1 MIYKD
6 NRDIYTPEERQSKQ
20 LKFLA
25 FAFEGRYDIIRSALF
40 EDDEARYEEACVL
53 TNVEDFPAFC
63 RLFPNS
69 ITIVKTSNAKQS
81 RPTAMATLLGKKILF
96 SVGDSIIITSVYCAV

>member
-1 MIYKD
+1 MEIFLIRIGFTVIYQD
-6 NRDIYTPEERQSKQ
+6 NRNIYIPEERKSKQ

-63 RLFPNS
+63 RLFSQLNY
-69 ITIVKTSNAKQS
+69 NCQN
-81 RPTAMATLLGKKILF
+81 
-96 SVGDSIIITSVYCAV
+96 

>member
-1 MIYKD
+1 MEIFSIRIGFTVIYKD
-6 NRDIYTPEERQSKQ
+6 NRDIYIPEERQSKQ

-63 RLFPNS
+63 RP
-69 ITIVKTSNAKQS
+69 
-81 RPTAMATLLGKKILF
+81 F
-96 SVGDSIIITSVYCAV
+96 SQLNYNCQN

>member
-6 NRDIYTPEERQSKQ
+6 NRDIYIPEERQSKQ

-25 FAFEGRYDIIRSALF
+25 FAYEGRYDIIRSALF

-63 RLFPNS
+63 RLFSQLNY
-69 ITIVKTSNAKQS
+69 NCQN
-81 RPTAMATLLGKKILF
+81 
-96 SVGDSIIITSVYCAV
+96 